1 MIRIVHCPP
10 SLSLSLSLS
19 HSSAGT
25 RFLSSSLSRSLAL
38 SLSPLSSIPMGQG
51 RHKTGGRTAAM
62 TYDPSVR
69 ATHFACARTRR
80 GGGGEQEK
88 ERKRKGKRE
97 RESAALSLSRSLAL
111 SLSRTLAQS
120 GSVLIP
126 FLVGL
131 RLFAGVEVMQVFAAS
146 RLLFKFFS
154 LFILKFLAANPRP
167 VFPSS
172 FWFLIS
178 FDLNH

>member
-1 MIRIVHCPP
+1 
-10 SLSLSLSLS
+10 
-19 HSSAGT
+19 
-25 RFLSSSLSRSLAL
+25 
-38 SLSPLSSIPMGQG
+38 MGQG

-80 GGGGEQEK
+80 GGGEK

-154 LFILKFLAANPRP
+154 LFIFKILGREPPACLSFFFLVSN
-167 VFPSS
+167 
-172 FWFLIS
+172 
-178 FDLNH
+178 